1 MNLKTIH
8 NERSAPIYAKQE
20 NILEGQRP
28 SKRTNS
34 VIYSG
39 RNIFG
44 LVCIGASVFVGLWG
58 QISHTQEGIDR
69 KNLSRWIHC
78 AAPAVLSSVRMHP
91 YFAPSYHISTSVI
104 MRTNVLCSKIRQNGC
119 ITLASTLQWR
129 HDATGRTKSQ

>member
-20 NILEGQRP
+20 NILDGQRP

-69 KNLSRWIHC
+69 KNLSQYICREMLVMLFLARIYT
-78 AAPAVLSSVRMHP
+78 
-91 YFAPSYHISTSVI
+91 YFASFYYISTSVI

-129 HDATGRTKSQ
+129 HDATGRTKS

>member
-58 QISHTQEGIDR
+58 QISRTQEDIDG
-69 KNLSRWIHC
+69 KNLSQQARC
-78 AAPAVLSSVRMHP
+78 AVLVMPLSARIHP
-91 YFAPSYHISTSVI
+91 YFAPLYHIFTSVI